1 MYLNILKSK
10 IHRARVT
17 DANLNYIGSVTID
30 EELMEASGIVE
41 GELVHVVDINNGSRF
56 ETYAIKGKAG
66 SKVICLNGAAAR
78 MVQKD
83 DLVIIMAYALMT
95 PEEARAFSPKI
106 VVVDEHNS
114 ITTLAKGERS
124 NHEFIPRI

>member
-10 IHRARVT
+10 IHRAKVT

-30 EELMEASGIVE
+30 EDLMEASGIVE

-56 ETYAIKGKAG
+56 ETYAITGPRG

-78 MVQKD
+78 MVQRD

-95 PEEARAFSPKI
+95 PEEAASFRPKI
-106 VVVDEHNS
+106 VVVDDGNN
-114 ITTLAKGERS
+114 ITTLAKGEQS
-124 NHEFIPRI
+124 NNVFRV

>member
-10 IHRARVT
+10 IHRAKVT
-17 DANLNYIGSVTID
+17 DANLNYVGSVTID

-56 ETYAIKGKAG
+56 ETYAITGDRG
-66 SKVICLNGAAAR
+66 SRVICLNGAAAR
-78 MVQKD
+78 LVQKD

-95 PEEARAFSPKI
+95 PEEASGFSPKI
-106 VVVDEHNS
+106 VVVGEDNS
-114 ITTLAKGERS
+114 IAKLVKGEKA
-124 NHEFIPRI
+124 NHVFEA

>member
-30 EELMEASGIVE
+30 EDLMEASGIFE

-56 ETYAIKGKAG
+56 ETYAIKGARG

-95 PEEARAFSPKI
+95 PEEAEGFKPQI
-106 VVVDEHNS
+106 VVVDERNTV
-114 ITTLAKGERS
+114 TTLAEGEQS
-124 NHEFIPRI
+124 NNVFRV

>member
-10 IHRARVT
+10 IHRAKVT

-30 EELMEASGIVE
+30 EDLMEASGIVE
-41 GELVHVVDINNGSRF
+41 NELVHVVDINNGSRF
-56 ETYAIKGKAG
+56 ETYAITGPRG

-95 PEEARAFSPKI
+95 ADEAASFKPNI
-106 VVVDEHNS
+106 VVVDEGNN

-124 NHEFIPRI
+124 NNVFQV

>member
-1 MYLNILKSK
+1 MYLNMLKSK

-17 DANLNYIGSVTID
+17 DANLNYVGSVTID
-30 EELMEASGIVE
+30 EDLMEASGILE
-41 GELVHVVDINNGSRF
+41 GEHVQVVDINNGSRF
-56 ETYAIKGKAG
+56 ETYAIKGERG

-95 PEEARAFSPKI
+95 PEEAEDFHPRI
-106 VVVDEHNS
+106 VVVDEDNH
-114 ITTLAKGERS
+114 IKTLEKGERS
-124 NHEFIPRI
+124 NHVFRI